1 MSDSERMK
9 LYERVLETIRQTQRE
24 LYIRKAK
31 LGEPVVI
38 VTSKD
43 ARLSSPSKSPLP
55 AWTPA
60 RKKII
65 LRVTA
70 VIRCVHLGAVRGI
83 LWLKT

>member
-38 VTSKD
+38 GDDQGRPIVVPAEVALARMD
-43 ARLSSPSKSPLP
+43 AR
-55 AWTPA
+55 A
-60 RKKII
+60 KKE
-65 LRVTA
+65 
-70 VIRCVHLGAVRGI
+70 
-83 LWLKT
+83 